1 MRVLAGQQRCL
12 QRPVSALASRHAT
25 PPFGHQ
31 RSFQRL
37 VLPVSPKQQQQRSR
51 HTVIVKASTLF
62 DGLNKSLTKAWDAV
76 RKDGKLT
83 ADNIKEPMKMIR
95 RALLE
100 ADVSLPVV
108 RRFVKR
114 VEEDALG
121 VAVIRGVNP
130 EQQLVQVVYQ
140 ELAKLMGGSQAM
152 LEVPDNGPQVC

>member
-12 QRPVSALASRHAT
+12 QRPVSAATPRHAK
-25 PPFGHQ
+25 PC
-31 RSFQRL
+31 L
-37 VLPVSPKQQQQRSR
+37 VAPLQQRSLHHER
-51 HTVIVKASTLF
+51 LANTKITRSRQAVIVRASTLF
-62 DGLNKSLTKAWDAV
+62 EGLNKSLTKAWDAV

-140 ELAKLMGGSQAM
+140 ELAKLMGGSQAV
-152 LEVPDNGPQVC
+152 LEVPDDGPQV